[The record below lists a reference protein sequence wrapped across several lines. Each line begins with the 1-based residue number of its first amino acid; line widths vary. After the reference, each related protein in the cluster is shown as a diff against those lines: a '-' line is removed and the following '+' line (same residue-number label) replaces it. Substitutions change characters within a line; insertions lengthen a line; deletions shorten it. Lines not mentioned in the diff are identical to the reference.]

1 MKLNTVLRSDG
12 YIATKKRLGITP
24 FVLVETTWNFISAD
38 ILFTWL
44 EILFRVS
51 TVIHITRLWIFIYVF
66 MGNANVQN
74 LYRAYFT

>member
-12 YIATKKRLGITP
+12 YIVTKKRLGITP

>member
-12 YIATKKRLGITP
+12 YTATKKRLDITP
-24 FVLVETTWNFISAD
+24 FILVETTWNFISAD

>member
-12 YIATKKRLGITP
+12 YIVTKKRLGITP

-51 TVIHITRLWIFIYVF
+51 TVIHITMWIFIYVF